1 MASTG
6 KSEIMAGVFAAA
18 SNDFMTEC
26 HDLEEEQ
33 GHGEDEVVASDEE
46 QESTDLVGDGPA
58 RRKRGNYRGKKK
70 LFYFQRTVELK
81 EAELAAVGQALG
93 PIEFAKR
100 QQAILKA
107 LLSKTSNL
115 SPVLINT
122 EKCTSAQ
129 ICTAFESYL
138 AISGRI
144 ARKRCANAGRW
155 TPDTYRA
162 SSVQHLQQLGE

>member
-6 KSEIMAGVFAAA
+6 KSEIMAGVFAVA
-18 SNDFMTEC
+18 SNDFMPEC
-26 HDLEEEQ
+26 HDSEEEQ
-33 GHGEDEVVASDEE
+33 GHGEDEVVAGDEE

-58 RRKRGNYRGKKK
+58 RRQQGNYHGKKK
-70 LFYFQRTVELK
+70 LFDFQGTVELK
-81 EAELAAVGQALG
+81 EAELAAVGRALG

-107 LLSKTSNL
+107 LLSKTLNL
-115 SPVLINT
+115 TPVLIKI

-138 AISGRI
+138 AIFGRI
-144 ARKRCANAGRW
+144 ARKRCANAGCW

-162 SSVQHLQQLGE
+162 SSICTAEC